1 LPLFCCIIKE
11 RLKWLVEA
19 EMDKSKLYLEMSAH
33 LMNDEKP
40 SIYFRE
46 IIDEPEFLRYPLNML
61 RSLRETEQPFVHHPE
76 GNAWNHV
83 LLVLDEAAKVKCRS
97 RYPEAFM
104 WAALLHDIGKPATTE
119 NNNGKITSYNHDK
132 VGADYSRRFLLEF
145 TDDKR
150 LIDSVA
156 ALTRWHMQPLFLLKG
171 MPYAD
176 IEAMKNEV
184 DVEELALL
192 AMADGLGRLNV
203 DRELEKEKMRTFIKK
218 CMDWED

>member
-1 LPLFCCIIKE
+1 
-11 RLKWLVEA
+11 
-19 EMDKSKLYLEMSAH
+19 MDKSKLYLEMKAH

-40 SIYFRE
+40 SGYFRE
-46 IIDEPEFLRYPLNML
+46 VIDEPDFLIYPLSMI
-61 RSLRETEQPFVHHPE
+61 RSLRVTEQPFVHHPE

-83 LLVLDEAAKVKCRS
+83 LLVLDEAAKLKYRS

-119 NNNGKITSYNHDK
+119 NKNGKITSYSHDK
-132 VGADYSRRFLLEF
+132 VGADYSRLFLQEF

-150 LIDSVA
+150 LVDAVA
-156 ALTRWHMQPLFLLKG
+156 ALTRWHMQPVFLLKG
-171 MPYAD
+171 MPYSD

-192 AMADGLGRLNV
+192 ALADGLGRLNV
-203 DRELEKEKMRTFIKK
+203 DRELEKEKIRTFVNM
-218 CMDWED
+218 CMDKEG